1 VSSQFTGARR
11 ERRLEYPVACP
22 PCAVASLFRR
32 SVPCGVAGGAVHHE
46 AVALSGRLWRVL
58 VAVLACWGGALGAQA
73 GGAPAPAPD
82 SMVVATPPDT
92 GPRSVRG
99 RVVRPGGGDVVAV
112 PGIWVTLHRVGSD
125 TAGPVDSMRTN
136 SGGEYSFRYRATG
149 SAQAVYFVSAQ
160 YSGIA
165 YFSAPLV
172 QPRVTGDDAE
182 VTVFDTTSGPVPLHV
197 RGRHIVVS
205 SPGADGLREIVEV
218 YELSNDSIV
227 TLVST
232 DDSRPTWSAVIP
244 STARDFQLTQG
255 DISPS
260 SIHAETGRVV
270 SVAPFAPGLKQI
282 SFAYRL
288 SEDAFPLDVPVA
300 DSVPVLEVLMEEPGA
315 KVKGAGLS
323 AVTPVTIERRTFN
336 RFLAQDVQRNAVV
349 TIEAPAAGAAE
360 LNTRYL
366 MGMAAA
372 VALVMLASLAFTLSH
387 RRRASGVA
395 ASAVAGAPGDEAES
409 LARSI
414 AELDAEFER
423 NCDATTEERAS
434 HEAQRNVLK
443 RRIAAELDA
452 RRGRA

>member
-1 VSSQFTGARR
+1 MA
-11 ERRLEYPVACP
+11 P
-22 PCAVASLFRR
+22 PSRR
-32 SVPCGVAGGAVHHE
+32 SVPCGVACEAVHHE
-46 AVALSGRLWRVL
+46 AVALSGRLWLVL

-73 GGAPAPAPD
+73 GGAPAPTPD
-82 SMVVATPPDT
+82 SMVVAAPPDT

-99 RVVRPGGGDVVAV
+99 RVVRPGGSDVLAV
-112 PGIWVTLHRVGSD
+112 PGVWVTLHRVGSD
-125 TAGPVDSMRTN
+125 AAGPVDSMRTN

-172 QPRVTGDDAE
+172 QPRVTGEDAE
-182 VTVFDTTSGPVPLHV
+182 VTVFDTTSGPVTLHV

-205 SPGADGLREIVEV
+205 SPGADGMREVVEV
-218 YELSNDSIV
+218 YELSNDSSV
-227 TLVST
+227 TLVSP
-232 DDSRPTWSAVIP
+232 DDSHPTWSAVIP
-244 STARDFQLTQG
+244 ATARDFQLTQG

-260 SIHAETGRVV
+260 SIREEPGRVV
-270 SVAPFAPGLKQI
+270 SVAPFAPGLKQV

-288 SEDAFPLDVPVA
+288 SEDAFPLDVPLA
-300 DSVPVLEVLMEEPGA
+300 DSVPVLEVLTEEPGA
-315 KVKGAGLS
+315 KVKGARLA
-323 AVTPVTIERRTFN
+323 AVAPVTIERRTFN

-366 MGMAAA
+366 IGMAAA
-372 VALVMLASLAFTLSH
+372 VALVMLASLAFALSH
-387 RRRASGVA
+387 RRRASIVA
-395 ASAVAGAPGDEAES
+395 ASVIAGGPGDAAES

-414 AELDAEFER
+414 AQLDAEFER
-423 NCDATTEERAS
+423 NCDATAEERAS

-443 RRIAAELDA
+443 RRLAAELDA